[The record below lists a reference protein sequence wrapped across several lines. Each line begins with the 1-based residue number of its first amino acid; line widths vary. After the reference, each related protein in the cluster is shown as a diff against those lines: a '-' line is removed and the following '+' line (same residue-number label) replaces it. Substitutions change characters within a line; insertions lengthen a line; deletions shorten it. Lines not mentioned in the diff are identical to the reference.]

1 MQHNSMP
8 PPGSQPGSLSSGGS
22 GASTRELYGQRDNN
36 WQQTYDADQRMTK
49 MQEDHLA
56 NLARMQ
62 SDRTRSEAALN
73 QRINDLENEN
83 RGLKD
88 SYSSQENQIKQLL
101 AEVAALKARQQGTV
115 AA

>member
-1 MQHNSMP
+1 MP

-22 GASTRELYGQRDNN
+22 AASGREILGQRDSS
-36 WQQTYDADQRMTK
+36 WQPWEVDQRISK

-62 SDRTRSEAALN
+62 SDRTRSEAQLN
-73 QRINDLENEN
+73 TRIGELEAEN
-83 RGLKD
+83 KALKD
-88 SYSSQENQIKQLL
+88 RYSSQDLQIKHLL
-101 AEVAALKARQQGTV
+101 EEVAVLKTRQQTPV